1 MRISFTSLLIVA
13 SASALRPLPTLTRSV
28 TAPRSCRLLA
38 SEAADTV
45 AAGSVGSLPPDSF
58 AELIEHAAESTK
70 LAVSD
75 GGNLLEVEFPPLPI
89 SALEDSSLS
98 AADIIGVNLRLCVE
112 YCKKLTGPDGPAGG
126 KPIAITLPDVAELRR
141 AVKYLGD
148 SEPAG
153 NVRLNSLGGDASA
166 DTGGAF
172 GFFGSIFKQSG
183 GGDVVPADWTG
194 MYVIV
199 GASCQELPTLRKL
212 SELQPS
218 VPIVLFNLKLDTQRG
233 DLGLPAFPPRSVHH
247 EFLSRVKPVYYMR
260 PRSYSLSLSRPPF
273 LMAYSGV
280 LFRRYPEG
288 WQSLLDRGARRG
300 PADRTMAGEHSS
312 FLSASYA
319 RGALAARRV
328 GSHDHGPRAHAPP
341 SRDPPQVRAS
351 RIARSKSS
359 RSDLRWAPSRPRLPP
374 RCASTT
380 TPPTRPS
387 RRRASSSR
395 RGGRTTR
402 RGWMSRWN
410 GGNERLHA
418 ARCW

>member
-1 MRISFTSLLIVA
+1 MRISLLTFTLAA
-13 SASALRPLPTLTRSV
+13 SATALRPLPALNRPLV
-28 TAPRSCRLLA
+28 TASRSCHLLA
-38 SEAADTV
+38 SEAAAV
-45 AAGSVGSLPPDSF
+45 AAGSVGSVPPDSF
-58 AELIEHAAESTK
+58 AELIEHAAESTA

-75 GGNLLEVEFPPLPI
+75 GNNLIEVEFPPLPV
-89 SALEDSSLS
+89 SALEDASLS
-98 AADIIGVNLRLCVE
+98 AADIIGINLRLCVE

-153 NVRLNSLGGDASA
+153 NVRLNSLGGDATA

-183 GGDVVPADWTG
+183 GGDVVPAEWTG
-194 MYVIV
+194 MYVVV

-260 PRSYSLSLSRPPF
+260 PRSYSLSLSRAPF

-288 WQSLLDRGARRG
+288 WQSLLDRGACCG
-300 PADRTMAGEHSS
+300 PAAPQTSCPWP
-312 FLSASYA
+312 AS
-319 RGALAARRV
+319 
-328 GSHDHGPRAHAPP
+328 PAPDVRP
-341 SRDPPQVRAS
+341 PPQVRAS
-351 RIARSKSS
+351 RTARSKSS
-359 RSDLRWAPSRPRLPP
+359 RSDLRSAPSRPR
-374 RCASTT
+374 
-380 TPPTRPS
+380 S
-387 RRRASSSR
+387 RRRCVSTTRRRMPRFRRKASNSR
-395 RGGRTTR
+395 HGGRTTR
-402 RGWMSRWN
+402 TGWTSRWS
-410 GGNERLHA
+410 GGNEELA
-418 ARCW
+418 SC

>member
-1 MRISFTSLLIVA
+1 MRISFFFVA
-13 SASALRPLPTLTRSV
+13 SAAALRPTPAIIALRPTPTV
-28 TAPRSCRLLA
+28 ATPRSCRLLA
-38 SEAADTV
+38 SEAADAV
-45 AAGSVGSLPPDSF
+45 AGGVGAVGSLPPDSF
-58 AELIEHAAESTK
+58 AELIEHAAESTA

-75 GGNLLEVEFPPLPI
+75 GSNLLEVEFPPLPI
-89 SALEDSSLS
+89 STLEDSSLS

-112 YCKKLTGPDGPAGG
+112 YCKKLTGPDGPSGG

-148 SEPAG
+148 AEPAS
-153 NVRLNSLGGDASA
+153 NVRLNSLGGDALA

-183 GGDVVPADWTG
+183 GGDVVPAEWTG

-199 GASCQELPTLRKL
+199 GASCQELPTIRKL
-212 SELQPS
+212 AELQPS

-300 PADRTMAGEHSS
+300 HPA
-312 FLSASYA
+312 
-319 RGALAARRV
+319 
-328 GSHDHGPRAHAPP
+328 P
-341 SRDPPQVRAS
+341 
-351 RIARSKSS
+351 RIAR
-359 RSDLRWAPSRPRLPP
+359 RWPAGTTPASCLLCRLAPWSLGPSVP
-374 RCASTT
+374 RC
-380 TPPTRPS
+380 
-387 RRRASSSR
+387 
-395 RGGRTTR
+395 G
-402 RGWMSRWN
+402 
-410 GGNERLHA
+410 
-418 ARCW
+418 